1 MTPKTVLASEHAL
14 ARRCPACPPR
24 KRNAK
29 APIPVQGIIA
39 LALVLADGGRAAV
52 PESYRT
58 SWSHPEVNARIER
71 GIEQFRKGDCLLE
84 VVDAAGKP
92 VPDARVEARQT
103 RHEFLFGCNAFVLG
117 QLKPEDLEQRYEA
130 AFARLF
136 NFATVPFYWE
146 GLEPARGEL
155 RYAEPARDIWRRP
168 PPDRFLPFAAKHG
181 ITLKG
186 HPLLWHAY
194 NPAWLP
200 KDANELRELYRK
212 RFREISRRYADKI
225 SIWDVVNESL
235 VCTTNYPL
243 YSPAREYVGWAF
255 QEVAPLF
262 PPQTILMI
270 NEVTGF
276 NFRPVGTNPYLA
288 QIRQLLDQ
296 GAAIRGIGF
305 QYHYM
310 RREALD
316 KYLAGKDCSPQGLLD
331 LYEEAGR
338 FGLPLYITEI
348 TFPSAGQDGEEL
360 QAAVVRDH
368 YRLWFSVPRMA
379 GITWWNLGDGTAV
392 KGENEA
398 LGGLLDAQF
407 QSKAAYRALDQ
418 LINETWKT
426 RAQVQTDP
434 EGKARFRG
442 FYGKYRVVVQRG
454 GQTRELELS
463 LTRGGTTPARVV
475 LE

>member
-1 MTPKTVLASEHAL
+1 MTAGTWIW
-14 ARRCPACPPR
+14 PAT
-24 KRNAK
+24 
-29 APIPVQGIIA
+29 
-39 LALVLADGGRAAV
+39 AATILFLHPAQAAA
-52 PESYRT
+52 PESWHKLWNDPGLQQRL
-58 SWSHPEVNARIER
+58 ER
-71 GIEQFRKGDCLLE
+71 NIEQFRKGDCRLE

-92 VPDARVEARQT
+92 VPGARVEARQT

-117 QLKPEDLEQRYEA
+117 QLQPEDLEQRYES

-146 GLEPARGEL
+146 GTEPARGEL
-155 RYAEPARDIWRRP
+155 RYADPARDIWRRP

-200 KDANELRELYRK
+200 QDANELRELYRQ
-212 RFREISRRYADKI
+212 RFREISRRYADRI
-225 SIWDVVNESL
+225 PIWDVVNESL
-235 VCTTNYPL
+235 VCKTNYPL
-243 YSPAREYVGWAF
+243 YSPAREYVAWAF
-255 QEVAPLF
+255 KEVAPLF
-262 PPQTILMI
+262 PAQTTLMI
-270 NEVTGF
+270 NEVTSF
-276 NFRPVGTNPYLA
+276 NFPPADTNRYLA
-288 QIRQLLDQ
+288 QIRNLLAQ
-296 GAAIRGIGF
+296 GAAVRGIGF
-305 QYHYM
+305 QYHFF
-310 RREALD
+310 RREGLD
-316 KYLAGKDCSPQGLLD
+316 KYLAGKDCDPRKLLD

-338 FGLPLYITEI
+338 FGLPLFITEI
-348 TFPSAGQDGEEL
+348 TFPSAGPGGDEL

-398 LGGLLDAQF
+398 MGGLLDAQC
-407 QSKAAYRALDQ
+407 QPKAAYRVLDQ

-426 RAQVQTDP
+426 RAQVQTDAD
-434 EGKARFRG
+434 GKARFRG
-442 FYGKYRVVVQRG
+442 FYGKYNVAVRCG

-463 LTRGGTTPARVV
+463 LTREGTAPTRVV
-475 LE
+475 LASP

>member
-1 MTPKTVLASEHAL
+1 MLLATAAATSFLFQAQSAAPDSWRAL
-14 ARRCPACPPR
+14 WDNPA
-24 KRNAK
+24 
-29 APIPVQGIIA
+29 
-39 LALVLADGGRAAV
+39 L
-52 PESYRT
+52 
-58 SWSHPEVNARIER
+58 NARIER
-71 GIEQFRKGDCLLE
+71 NIEQFRKGDLLLE
-84 VVDAAGKP
+84 VVGAAGKP
-92 VPDARVEARQT
+92 VPGARVAARQT
-103 RHEFLFGCNAFVLG
+103 GHEFLFGCNGFVLG

-130 AFARLF
+130 GFARLF
-136 NFATVPFYWE
+136 NFVTVPFYWE

-155 RYAEPARDIWRRP
+155 RYSEPARDLWRRP

-200 KDANELRELYRK
+200 KDANEVRDLYRK

-225 SIWDVVNESL
+225 PIWDVVNESL

-262 PPQTILMI
+262 PAQTTLMI
-270 NEVTGF
+270 NEVTPF
-276 NFRPVGTNPYLA
+276 NFPPPGRNRYLA
-288 QIRQLLDQ
+288 QIKELLAQ
-296 GAAIRGIGF
+296 GAAVRGIGF

-316 KYLAGKDCSPQGLLD
+316 KYLAGKDCDPQRLLD

-348 TFPSAGQDGEEL
+348 TFPSAGPGGEEL

-368 YRLWFSVPRMA
+368 YRLWFSAPMMA

-392 KGENEA
+392 RGENEA
-398 LGGLLDAQF
+398 LGGLMDAQLRP
-407 QSKAAYRALDQ
+407 KAAYRALEQ

-426 RAQVQTDP
+426 QGTVQTD
-434 EGKARFRG
+434 ARGTARLRG
-442 FYGKYRVVVQRG
+442 FYGKY
-454 GQTRELELS
+454 ELEVTS
-463 LTRGGTTPARVV
+463 GGATRKVQVNHRRGEAKAHRLV
-475 LE
+475 LGPQDRREP

>member
-1 MTPKTVLASEHAL
+1 MI
-14 ARRCPACPPR
+14 ARVW
-24 KRNAK
+24 
-29 APIPVQGIIA
+29 I
-39 LALVLADGGRAAV
+39 LSAAILIV
-52 PESYRT
+52 FDAQAAAPESWRKLWDDP
-58 SWSHPEVNARIER
+58 SLKARVER
-71 GIEQFRKGDCLLE
+71 NIEQFRKGDCLVE

-92 VPDARVEARQT
+92 VSGARVEARQT
-103 RHEFLFGCNAFVLG
+103 GHEFLFGCNAFVLG
-117 QLKPEDLEQRYEA
+117 QLKPEDLEQRYESG
-130 AFARLF
+130 FARLF

-146 GLEPARGEL
+146 GIEPARGEL

-194 NPAWLP
+194 NPSWLP

-212 RFREISRRYADKI
+212 RFREISSRYADKI
-225 SIWDVVNESL
+225 PIWDAVNESL
-235 VCTTNYPL
+235 VCVTNYPL
-243 YSPAREYVGWAF
+243 YTPDRQYVGWAF
-255 QEVAPLF
+255 KEVAPLF
-262 PPQTILMI
+262 PAQTTLMI
-270 NEVTGF
+270 NEVTPF
-276 NFRPVGTNPYLA
+276 NFPPAEKNRYLA
-288 QIRQLLDQ
+288 QIRQLLAQ

-316 KYLAGKDCSPQGLLD
+316 KYLAGKDCNPQSLLD

-348 TFPSAGQDGEEL
+348 TFPSAGLEGEEL

-368 YRLWFSVPRMA
+368 YRLWFSAPRMA

-398 LGGLLDAQF
+398 MGGLMDAQL
-407 QSKAAYRALDQ
+407 QPKAAYRVLDQ
-418 LINETWKT
+418 LINQAWKT
-426 RAQVQTDP
+426 RAQLQTDAQ
-434 EGKARFRG
+434 GKAGFRG
-442 FYGKYRVVVQRG
+442 FYGRYKVVARSG
-454 GQTRELELS
+454 GQTQELEFTLS
-463 LTRGGTTPARVV
+463 RAQTKPVRVA
-475 LE
+475 LDGR